1 VTDLKS
7 IAASRRTKGAI
18 LIAALAGTAAT
29 AQQAGGGTAVYW
41 MTAET
46 NSGMTAMAAGGSA
59 SMIRALAGGSSQ
71 SAFSRNLQLQLGTG
85 RRAPGEPNAEHLPPS
100 GLQAGPSLPL
110 VTPQNQPATATST
123 GLPQGYER
131 PKGRMLIYWGC
142 GERARPGQPLVIDYA
157 TLGSG
162 KAPAIYSAL
171 NLRPV
176 NPPAPG
182 RQATYGEWPN
192 QRSRA
197 SVPASGSLIGEHVVR
212 GNYTPDIRFN
222 VGQGQDFLAPVVL
235 TSSQPAATGAV
246 PLAWREVGGAK
257 AWFAST
263 MGSAGNNDFVLWSSS
278 ESQVMPMLMAHLD
291 PQDIARLLQQKILLP
306 ASASSCTVPAEVAK
320 AAPQSMLS
328 VTAFGGEANFSHPAR
343 PAKAPAS
350 WRPEW
355 TVKLRTKSAY
365 TGLLG
370 QDMAALMA
378 GRSEGG
384 VDGGSGET
392 AAPKRKSGKDILR
405 RGLGKIFGQ

>member
-1 VTDLKS
+1 VIDLK
-7 IAASRRTKGAI
+7 ILAASRRGRALI
-18 LIAALAGTAAT
+18 LLAALAGTAAV
-29 AQQAGGGTAVYW
+29 AQQSGGGTAVYW

-46 NSGMTAMAAGGSA
+46 NSGMTAMAAGGTA
-59 SMIRALAGGSSQ
+59 SMIRAMAGGGSQ
-71 SAFSRNLQLQLGTG
+71 APYSRNLQLQLGTG

-100 GLQAGPSLPL
+100 GLQAGASLPL
-110 VTPQNQPATATST
+110 VTPQTQPATGTST
-123 GLPQGYER
+123 GLPEGYER

-142 GERARPGQPLVIDYA
+142 GDRARPGQPLVIDYA

-171 NLRPV
+171 NLKAA

-182 RQATYGEWPN
+182 RQAIYGEWPN

-197 SVPASGSLIGEHVVR
+197 SVPAAGSLLGEHVVR
-212 GNYTPDIRFN
+212 GNYTPDIRFT

-235 TSSQPAATGAV
+235 TSSQTAANGAV
-246 PLAWREVGGAK
+246 PLAWQQVGGAR

-263 MGSAGNNDFVLWSSS
+263 MGSAGGSDLVMWSSS
-278 ESQVMPMLMAHLD
+278 ETQVMPMLMAHLD
-291 PQDIARLLQQKILLP
+291 PQDIVRLLQQRVLMP
-306 ASASSCTVPAEVAK
+306 ASATSCTVPAEVAK
-320 AAPQSMLS
+320 AAPQSMLN
-328 VTAFGGEANFSHPAR
+328 VTAFGGDANFSHPAR

-355 TVKLRTKSAY
+355 TVKLRIKSAY

-378 GRSEGG
+378 GRDPGDGEGG
-384 VDGGSGET
+384 S
-392 AAPKRKSGKDILR
+392 APAPVSKKKTGKNLLR
-405 RGLGKIFGQ
+405 RGLGSIFGQ

>member
-1 VTDLKS
+1 MINFKNVAK
-7 IAASRRTKGAI
+7 SRRTRAAV
-18 LIAALAGTAAT
+18 LFAALAGTAAT

-59 SMIRALAGGSSQ
+59 GVIRAMAGGAQ
-71 SAFSRNLQLQLGTG
+71 AAYSRNLQLQLGTG
-85 RRAPGEPNAEHLPPS
+85 RRAPGDPNAEHLPPA

-110 VTPQNQPATATST
+110 VTPQTQPATGTAT
-123 GLPQGYER
+123 GLPAGYER

-142 GERARPGQPLVIDYA
+142 GDRARPGQPLVIDFA

-162 KAPAIYSAL
+162 KTPPIYTSL
-171 NLRPV
+171 NLRPS
-176 NPPAPG
+176 NPPAAG

-197 SVPASGSLIGEHVVR
+197 SVPAAGSLIGEHVVR
-212 GNYTPDIRFN
+212 GNYTPDIRFT

-235 TSSQPAATGAV
+235 TSSQPAASGAV
-246 PLAWREVGGAK
+246 PLAWQQVGGAK

-263 MGSAGNNDFVLWSSS
+263 MGSAGNNDFVMWSSS
-278 ESQVMPMLMAHLD
+278 ESQVMPMMLAHLD
-291 PQDIARLLQQKILLP
+291 PQDISRLLQQKVLMP
-306 ASASSCTVPAEVAK
+306 ATASSCTVPAEVAK

-328 VTAFGGEANFSHPAR
+328 VTAFGGDANFSHPAR

-355 TVKLRTKSAY
+355 TVKLRIKSAY

-378 GRSEGG
+378 GRDRSGD
-384 VDGGSGET
+384 DGGS
-392 AAPKRKSGKDILR
+392 APTPVSKKKTGKDLLR
-405 RGLGKIFGQ
+405 RGLGSLFGQ

>member
-1 VTDLKS
+1 MS
-7 IAASRRTKGAI
+7 FAASRRTRGLI
-18 LIAALAGTAAT
+18 LLAALAGTAAT
-29 AQQAGGGTAVYW
+29 AQQAGGGTAIYW
-41 MTAET
+41 MTADT

-59 SMIRALAGGSSQ
+59 SMMRALAGGGSQ
-71 SAFSRNLQLQLGTG
+71 AAFSRNLQLQLGTG
-85 RRAPGEPNAEHLPPS
+85 RRVPGEPNAEHLPPA

-110 VTPQNQPATATST
+110 VTPQSQPAAGTST
-123 GLPQGYER
+123 GLPANYER

-142 GERARPGQPLVIDYA
+142 GERARPGQPLVIDFA

-162 KAPAIYSAL
+162 KVPPIYSAL
-171 NLRPV
+171 NLRQG
-176 NPPAPG
+176 NPPAHG

-192 QRSRA
+192 QRSRTA
-197 SVPASGSLIGEHVVR
+197 IPGSGSLVGEHVVR
-212 GNYTPDIRFN
+212 GNYTPDIRFA

-263 MGSAGNNDFVLWSSS
+263 MGSAGNEDVVLWSSS

-291 PQDIARLLQQKILLP
+291 PQDITRLLGQKILLP
-306 ASASSCTVPAEVAK
+306 AGANSCTVPAEVAK
-320 AAPQSMLS
+320 AAPQSMLM

-378 GRSEGG
+378 GRGQEGDEGG
-384 VDGGSGET
+384 SSEP
-392 AAPKRKSGKDILR
+392 AAPKKKSGKDLLR